1 MQYKVVKYLIK
12 FYSSP
17 IEILLNILKNLILM
31 AVSE

>member
-1 MQYKVVKYLIK
+1 MQYKVVKNLKI